1 MQPSQIESSI
11 QSALAAV
18 AQRKSVSTIYFVAC
32 GGSFAQMH
40 LPKYAVDRN
49 SSTIFAETFN
59 SAEFIARNPVHL
71 GEGSV
76 VILCSSSG
84 NTPETVAA
92 AAFAKKKGAF
102 TIGLT
107 TKPESEL
114 GQVSDSTVPYVST
127 PLIGNQDAPSGI
139 ILRIAF
145 GIVNARENSP
155 KAAALLS
162 ALEKVGD
169 IAASAQKVHAEDA
182 REWGE
187 RNKREPTIYTMASGS
202 NWGVAYSFSIC
213 ILQEMQWI
221 NSQAIHSG
229 EYFHGPFEITDFD
242 TPILLLVGLGPTR
255 EMDTRAQKFA
265 EKYSKNL
272 LVLDAAKID
281 MHGVAPEVAEYI
293 TPLVFQPLMRIYA
306 VELAERRGHPLTV
319 RRYMWKMEY

>member
-1 MQPSQIESSI
+1 MQPSQIETAI
-11 QSALAAV
+11 QACLSAV
-18 AQRKSVSTIYFVAC
+18 AERETVSTIYFVAC

-49 SSTIFAETFN
+49 SSTIVAETYN
-59 SAEFIARNPVHL
+59 SAEFIARNPVRL
-71 GEGSV
+71 NASSV

-92 AAFAKKKGAF
+92 AAFARKKGAY

-114 GQVSDSTVPYVST
+114 AQVANSTVPYVST

-145 GIVNARENSP
+145 GIVHARENSP
-155 KAAALLS
+155 KATALLS
-162 ALEKVGD
+162 ALGKVGD
-169 IAASAQKVHAEDA
+169 IAAAAQTAHAEVA
-182 REWGE
+182 REWAE
-187 RNKREPTIYTMASGS
+187 RNKREATIYTMASGS

-255 EMDTRAQKFA
+255 QMDERAHRFA
-265 EKYSKNL
+265 EKYSRNV

-281 MHGVAPEVAEYI
+281 MSGVDPDVAEYI
-293 TPLVFQPLMRIYA
+293 TPLIFQPLMRIYA